1 CFAATAVA
9 GCSGSDGV
17 ASPGEGVFVPSP
29 PAAPPVSP
37 PVSPPVGPPVSPPVG
52 PAASCPTGFTNV
64 GLVTAANAAVGA
76 AGSYRNC
83 QLPSLITTA
92 LLVPKTDGVV
102 YSFSGRV
109 NVGEDLGFDP
119 AAPIGGRTAGSLS
132 IEPGVVLFGSGT
144 LDYIVVNRGSQINA
158 VGTAAS
164 PIVFTSRQSV
174 EGSTNTNSI
183 GQWGGLVILGRS
195 PATDG
200 CPLVSPPTTPASNVP
215 PRNANGSVNTSVLCE
230 ALVEGTA
237 ALYGGRTETDNSG
250 RLSYVRVQHSGFE
263 VLPNQELNGIT
274 MAGVGN
280 GTVVDHVQVHNSSDD
295 GIELFGGTVNLSH
308 IVLTGNDDDS
318 YDLDSG
324 YRGGTQ
330 FLLVVQRPDGGDRVF
345 EFSSRNAKGVPAGTP
360 ATFPAN
366 TIPRIA
372 NATLVGRT
380 STVNVQ
386 ELNSGNGLRLIN
398 SVATRSGG
406 TGACLDMDDLD
417 TTTAAPT
424 WNSVFMSC
432 ATAFAADGNQQTETA
447 TAFNAGTNNT
457 SAGTSTLTAI
467 ATGAVPFVNGANETA
482 VTANTTIT
490 TGNATTNPLY
500 NAVFVSAPYIGAVQ
514 SGDTWYRGWTC
525 SALIGEE
532 AC

>member
-1 CFAATAVA
+1 MMSRNAVRAALLACLATTAVA
-9 GCSGSDGV
+9 ACSGSDGV

-29 PAAPPVSP
+29 PPAAPPPPAPPPPPSP
-37 PVSPPVGPPVSPPVG
+37 PTG

-64 GLVTAANAAVGA
+64 GLVTTNNAAVGT

-83 QLPSLITTA
+83 QIPALITGS
-92 LLVPKTDGVV
+92 LLVPKTTGVV
-102 YSFSGRV
+102 YSISGRV
-109 NVGEDLGFDP
+109 NVGEDTGPNP
-119 AAPIGGRTAGSLS
+119 AAPIAGRTAGILS
-132 IEPGVVLFGSGT
+132 IEPGVVVFGSGT

-158 VGTAAS
+158 VGTAAA

-174 EGSTNTNSI
+174 EGSTTVDSI
-183 GQWGGLVILGRS
+183 GQWGGLVILGRAPS
-195 PATDG
+195 SDG
-200 CPLVSPPTTPASNVP
+200 CPVGTIAPSI
-215 PRNANGSVNTSVLCE
+215 LCD
-230 ALVEGTA
+230 ATVEGTA
-237 ALYGGRTETDNSG
+237 ANYGGLTNTDNSG

-295 GIELFGGTVNLSH
+295 GIELFGGTVNLSF

-330 FLLVVQRPDGGDRVF
+330 HLLIVQRPNGGDRGF
-345 EFSSRNAKGVPAGTP
+345 ELSARGAKGTP
-360 ATFPAN
+360 TGSVFPFN

-372 NATLVGRT
+372 NATIVSRT
-380 STVNVQ
+380 GTVEVQ
-386 ELNSGNGLRLIN
+386 LLNSGNGLRLVN
-398 SVATRSGG
+398 SVVTRTGG
-406 TGACLDMDDLD
+406 TGACLDMDDAD
-417 TTTAAPT
+417 TTTAVPT

-432 ATAFAADGNQQTETA
+432 ATAFAADGNQQAETA

-457 SAGTSTLTAI
+457 SAGTSTLTAVV
-467 ATGAVPFVNGANETA
+467 AGAVPFVNGANETA
-482 VTANTTIT
+482 VVGTTPIA
-490 TGNATTNPLY
+490 NATYSTTFTNT
-500 NAVFVSAPYIGAVQ
+500 AYIGAVRP
-514 SGDTWYRGWTC
+514 GDTWYRGWTC

>member
-1 CFAATAVA
+1 MMSRNAVRAALLACLATTAVA
-9 GCSGSDGV
+9 ACSGSDGV

-29 PAAPPVSP
+29 PPAPPPPPTPPPPPSP
-37 PVSPPVGPPVSPPVG
+37 PTG

-64 GLVTAANAAVGA
+64 GLVTTNNAAIGT

-83 QLPSLITTA
+83 QIPALITGS

-102 YSFSGRV
+102 YSISGRV
-109 NVGEDLGFDP
+109 NVGEDTGPNP
-119 AAPIGGRTAGSLS
+119 AAPIAGRTSGILS
-132 IEPGVVLFGSGT
+132 IEPGVVVFGSGT

-158 VGTAAS
+158 VGTSAA

-174 EGSTNTNSI
+174 EGATTVDSI
-183 GQWGGLVILGRS
+183 GQWGGLVILGRAPS
-195 PATDG
+195 SDG
-200 CPLVSPPTTPASNVP
+200 CPAGTIAPSI
-215 PRNANGSVNTSVLCE
+215 LCD
-230 ALVEGTA
+230 ATVEGTA
-237 ALYGGRTETDNSG
+237 ANYGGLTNTDNSG

-295 GIELFGGTVNLSH
+295 GIELFGGTVNLTH

-324 YRGGTQ
+324 WRGGTQ
-330 FLLVVQRPDGGDRVF
+330 HLLIVQRPNGGDRGF
-345 EFSSRNAKGVPAGTP
+345 ELSARGAKGTP
-360 ATFPAN
+360 TGSVFPFN

-372 NATLVGRT
+372 NATIVSRT
-380 STVNVQ
+380 GTVEVQ
-386 ELNSGNGLRLIN
+386 LLNSGNGLRLVN
-398 SVATRSGG
+398 SVVTRTGG
-406 TGACLDMDDLD
+406 TGACLDMDDAD

-432 ATAFAADGNQQTETA
+432 ATAFAADGNQQAETA

-457 SAGTSTLTAI
+457 SAGTSTLTAVV
-467 ATGAVPFVNGANETA
+467 AGAAAFVNGANETA
-482 VTANTTIT
+482 VVAATPINTATYSATFTNT
-490 TGNATTNPLY
+490 N
-500 NAVFVSAPYIGAVQ
+500 YIGAVRP
-514 SGDTWYRGWTC
+514 GDTWYRGWTC